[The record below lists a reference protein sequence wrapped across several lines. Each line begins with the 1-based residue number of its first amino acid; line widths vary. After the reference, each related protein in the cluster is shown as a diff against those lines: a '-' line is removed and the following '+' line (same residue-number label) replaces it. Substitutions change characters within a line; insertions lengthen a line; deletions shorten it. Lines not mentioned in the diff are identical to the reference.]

1 MKHINTYYF
10 IVLFIFGMGV
20 NICGQSK
27 SNLDQKGPEW
37 IKSELT
43 KSHVFS
49 TPNFVFTHEYDEFQI
64 QDNINGLFF
73 EGVPYKGKQT
83 QVFCWYGVPK
93 SLKAGEKA
101 PAVVLVHGGG
111 GTAFPQWVKQWTDRG
126 YIAISIALEGQI
138 PGKRIKDEN
147 GELEH
152 PTFELS
158 GPKRQGFFLDVVTEK
173 LEDQWFF
180 HAVADVLMAKSL
192 LKTFPQVEENNIGI
206 TGISWGGILTNVIT
220 GIDDSFAFAVP
231 VYGCGFLQETP
242 HYSKMLARLS
252 KEQQDF
258 YLKNWE
264 PSLYIPLQKQP
275 TLFVNGTNDFHFTM
289 NSFTK
294 TYKTSN
300 AEKYLYVQQ
309 KMKHGHGPGWEPETI
324 YDFANYITKN
334 DKKPQTV
341 TLKNID
347 ANNTLTYSYT
357 GDIKSSI
364 LYYTTNF
371 ADWGDKSYSWIE
383 ANANVTNNEIS
394 VNLPKKAVAYF
405 LNIANNKGIVYSTQ
419 ITFINN

>member
-289 NSFTK
+289 NSFK
-294 TYKTSN
+294 LIK
-300 AEKYLYVQQ
+300 LQMQ
-309 KMKHGHGPGWEPETI
+309 
-324 YDFANYITKN
+324 
-334 DKKPQTV
+334 
-341 TLKNID
+341 KNICM
-347 ANNTLTYSYT
+347 YS
-357 GDIKSSI
+357 KR
-364 LYYTTNF
+364 
-371 ADWGDKSYSWIE
+371 
-383 ANANVTNNEIS
+383 
-394 VNLPKKAVAYF
+394 
-405 LNIANNKGIVYSTQ
+405 
-419 ITFINN
+419 